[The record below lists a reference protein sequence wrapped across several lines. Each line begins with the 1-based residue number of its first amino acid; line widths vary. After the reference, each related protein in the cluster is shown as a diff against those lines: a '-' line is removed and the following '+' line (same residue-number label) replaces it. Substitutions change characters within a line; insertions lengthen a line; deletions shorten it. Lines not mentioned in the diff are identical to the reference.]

1 MHSPLNDEWGLCVTI
16 QHLHPPG
23 QIEPECLVA
32 RCSIRRFSIEEVP
45 LAHADEVSTF
55 VMQKR
60 RDEHLTGRWL
70 LAKVLHQLGHDPSLL
85 SVERTQHRAPYL
97 AYIHGVWKNTPLP
110 SISVGHS
117 DGWAYVA
124 VVEHGWRIGVDAEA
138 SERGIQANAFDM
150 MAKGEELARLNAHP
164 DCAIEMWVSKEAV
177 QKALGLGMHLNPR
190 EIEIPIGVEKSYFS
204 IGKSKIQLIKWIH
217 HEAQIALALTPGSLS
232 VATAEDRLLDA
243 TKVAMS
249 KGDWDVGCNTARNN
263 V

>member
-1 MHSPLNDEWGLCVTI
+1 VTI
-16 QHLHPPG
+16 QLLHPPG
-23 QIEPECLVA
+23 KIEPECLVA
-32 RCSIRRFSIEEVP
+32 RCPIRTLSIEEVP

-70 LAKVLHQLGHDPSLL
+70 LAEVLRQLGHDPSLL
-85 SVERTQHRAPYL
+85 TVERTQHRAPYL

-124 VVEHGWRIGVDAEA
+124 AVGHGWRIGVDAEA
-138 SERGIQANAFDM
+138 RDRGIQANAFDM
-150 MAKGEELARLNAHP
+150 MAKGEELERLNADP
-164 DCAIEMWVSKEAV
+164 DCAIEMWVSKEAI

-190 EIEIPIGVEKSYFS
+190 EIEIPIGVQKDIIS
-204 IGKSKIQLIKWIH
+204 IEKSKIQLIKWIH
-217 HEAQIALALTPGSLS
+217 QEAQIALAITPGSIS
-232 VATAEDRLLDA
+232 VVTAEDRLLEV

-249 KGDWDVGCNTARNN
+249 EGDWGVGCNTVRNN